1 MIAVARLPPARADP
15 SNRPA
20 LSPRHRRVGPSDV
33 LLPVA
38 MMVWFLGV
46 HMTNPD
52 AMNDWGLLAA
62 LPVAFYIGV
71 GLLAISIGC
80 LLAEDKPSPLR
91 LGLHLVA
98 LVVVLHGTVPLI
110 FPETNYP
117 WAYKHMGVVGAVNR
131 RGGLDPTVDIYQNW
145 PGFFALAAW
154 FDKLA
159 GVGDP
164 LSYAKWAPVY
174 FNLLLCLELAFVFR
188 WLPLGR
194 RERWLGLF
202 LFEAGNWVGQ
212 DYFAPQALAL
222 VLCLAVFGMVL
233 AWFQVERPPAPL
245 RWAGR
250 IARRLVKARAQPAPD
265 AAPSSPPRVAM
276 ASAPLTERS
285 LWARMRLG
293 GGLALTKPPRS
304 GRPAAADNTDAPLTA
319 RSRPWA
325 LVFLLAVF
333 AVVVVTHQLSPY
345 LVVAGIALMTAAGGV
360 RPRWIVVAFAVVT
373 IAYLVPHLGY
383 LRSSH
388 NLAGS
393 PLNPRDILN
402 ALSNPFDNARSS
414 GFDGGHAL
422 PGRIM
427 TARGAPA
434 LIGGLWLL
442 GAVGALR
449 RLRNGRP
456 MLILA
461 LLAGSP
467 ALLAFGQNYGGEA
480 IFRIYLF
487 SLPWVAALAASALA
501 PRSGRWRRRTGAL
514 VAVTLSVALV
524 LFMSAFYGAVELYRV
539 RPGAVAASQYF
550 YDHAEPGSVVGFGAP
565 NFPGRLAANY
575 GEFASGSTPPPLTT
589 LPAFQGHLLGAA
601 DLPALSALYQTHV
614 SGTSGQVYLALSA
627 DEDAYAEVLG
637 FMPKGSIASL
647 DRALSASHSPHW
659 RVIYRNHDA
668 VIYRYLPDGPGAP

>member
-1 MIAVARLPPARADP
+1 MIVASRLPPARADP
-15 SNRPA
+15 SDRPV
-20 LSPRHRRVGPSDV
+20 LSSRRRRVGPSDV

-38 MMVWFLGV
+38 MVVWFLGV
-46 HMTNPD
+46 RMTNAD

-62 LPVAFYIGV
+62 LPVAFYIGI

-98 LVVVLHGTVPLI
+98 LVLVLHGTVPLI

-131 RGGLDPTVDIYQNW
+131 RGGLDPSVDIYQNW

-154 FDKLA
+154 FDKIA

-250 IARRLVKARAQPAPD
+250 IARRLVKARAAR
-265 AAPSSPPRVAM
+265 ARCRLSSPPRVGM
-276 ASAPLTERS
+276 ASAPLTVRS
-285 LWARMRLG
+285 LLARTRLR
-293 GGLALTKPPRS
+293 GGLALTEPPRS
-304 GRPAAADNTDAPLTA
+304 RRRAAADHTDAALTD

-373 IAYLVPHLGY
+373 IGYLVPHLAY

-422 PGRIM
+422 PGPDHDGPRRPRPDRG
-427 TARGAPA
+427 TLAARGGRRAAPTA
-434 LIGGLWLL
+434 Q
-442 GAVGALR
+442 
-449 RLRNGRP
+449 RP
-456 MLILA
+456 A
-461 LLAGSP
+461 
-467 ALLAFGQNYGGEA
+467 
-480 IFRIYLF
+480 
-487 SLPWVAALAASALA
+487 
-501 PRSGRWRRRTGAL
+501 
-514 VAVTLSVALV
+514 
-524 LFMSAFYGAVELYRV
+524 
-539 RPGAVAASQYF
+539 
-550 YDHAEPGSVVGFGAP
+550 HA
-565 NFPGRLAANY
+565 
-575 GEFASGSTPPPLTT
+575 
-589 LPAFQGHLLGAA
+589 
-601 DLPALSALYQTHV
+601 
-614 SGTSGQVYLALSA
+614 
-627 DEDAYAEVLG
+627 
-637 FMPKGSIASL
+637 
-647 DRALSASHSPHW
+647 
-659 RVIYRNHDA
+659 
-668 VIYRYLPDGPGAP
+668 